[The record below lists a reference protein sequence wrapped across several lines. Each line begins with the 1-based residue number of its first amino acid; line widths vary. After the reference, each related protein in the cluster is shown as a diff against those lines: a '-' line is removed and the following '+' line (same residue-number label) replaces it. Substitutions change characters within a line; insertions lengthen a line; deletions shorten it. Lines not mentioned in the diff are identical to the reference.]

1 MNDDPAK
8 ARFLVIQALRVAGVI
23 MVLIGIAILRRRI
36 DLPDVAGYAII
47 AVGLLD
53 ALVVPTILARKWK
66 TPLP

>member
-53 ALVVPTILARKWK
+53 ALIVPTILARKWK